1 MGRRILGYGGL
12 LGGAMAL
19 LQWLDYQRLART
31 HLGEVTIFFIAGGF
45 LVLGMVFGA
54 RVLRPPRPLP
64 FTGNPEA
71 RSALKLSPRELA
83 VLEALAAGQSNKE
96 IARTLDVSPNT
107 VKTHVANLFAKLE
120 VSRRTEAI
128 ARARALG
135 IMP

>member
-1 MGRRILGYGGL
+1 MWPRVIGYGAL
-12 LGGAMAL
+12 LGGALAW

-31 HLGEVTIFFIAGGF
+31 HLGEVYVFFIAAGF
-45 LVLGMVFGA
+45 LALGMVFGA
-54 RVLRPPRPLP
+54 RVLRPRRPLP

-71 RSALKLSPRELA
+71 RSALKLSPRELM

-96 IARTLDVSPNT
+96 IARTLSVSPNT
-107 VKTHVANLFAKLE
+107 VKTHIANLFAKLE
-120 VSRRTEAI
+120 VRRRTEAI

>member
-1 MGRRILGYGGL
+1 MWRRVLGYGAL
-12 LGGAMAL
+12 LGAALAL

-31 HLGEVTIFFIAGGF
+31 HLAELYIFLLAAGF
-45 LVLGMVFGA
+45 LVLGALFGA
-54 RVLRPPRPLP
+54 RVLRPPQPLP
-64 FTGNPEA
+64 FTGNPAA
-71 RSALKLSPRELA
+71 RDALKLSPRELA

-96 IARTLDVSPNT
+96 IARTLLVSPNT
-107 VKTHVANLFAKLE
+107 VKTHIANLFAKLE

>member
-1 MGRRILGYGGL
+1 MWRHVTGYGLL
-12 LGGAMAL
+12 LGAAMAL

-31 HLGEVTIFFIAGGF
+31 HLGEVYVFFIAGGF

-64 FTGNPEA
+64 FTGNAEA
-71 RSALKLSPRELA
+71 RAALKLSPRELA

-96 IARTLDVSPNT
+96 IARALDVSPNT
-107 VKTHVANLFAKLE
+107 VKTHIANLFAKLE

-128 ARARALG
+128 ARARVLG

>member
-1 MGRRILGYGGL
+1 MWRRVTGYGLL
-12 LGGAMAL
+12 LGAAMAL

-31 HLGEVTIFFIAGGF
+31 HLGEVYIFFIAGGF

-54 RVLRPPRPLP
+54 RVLGPPRPLP

-107 VKTHVANLFAKLE
+107 VKTHIANLFAKLE

>member
-1 MGRRILGYGGL
+1 MWRRVLGYGAL
-12 LGGAMAL
+12 LGAALAL

-31 HLGEVTIFFIAGGF
+31 HLGDVYIFFIAFGF
-45 LVLGMVFGA
+45 LALGALFGA
-54 RVLRPPRPLP
+54 RVLQPPRPQP

-96 IARTLDVSPNT
+96 IARTLSVSPNT
-107 VKTHVANLFAKLE
+107 VKTHVAHLFDKLE
-120 VSRRTEAI
+120 VRRRTEAI